1 VDRVEGG
8 NAGCRDRLAQGVE
21 FGGGLTVSGTR
32 ASASSRRLLA
42 ATSAE
47 RQKLAPPIGHH
58 RGSWSSVADRSTLNS
73 RGLLMSTRNTLA

>member
-21 FGGGLTVSGTR
+21 LGVGLTVSGTR

-58 RGSWSSVADRSTLNS
+58 RGSSVADRSTLNS